1 MRNLLSNSSILAK
14 LVGICLVTFSVLNL
28 FSTPVKSAIELDIT
42 QGHIEPLPIA
52 IPEFGGL
59 TSLSSEVTKLITSD
73 LRQSGLFRPIDPKSF
88 IETDIS
94 LDKLPRFGDWR
105 IINSQALVT
114 GMVSQGSDGRLQ
126 AAFRL
131 WDVFAEEELIGQQ
144 YSTAPENWRRLAHN
158 IADAIYEKLTGER
171 GYFNTQVVYVE
182 ESGTKDRRI
191 KRLAIMDQ
199 DGANHRYLTNGQ
211 DLVISP
217 RISPNNREIAYMSFR
232 GREEPKVYLLD
243 IDDGS
248 QSLVG
253 NFIGMTFSPR
263 FSPDGKY
270 IIMSFQE
277 GGNASLYRMEISTQR
292 ITRLTDSGAID
303 TSPSYSPD
311 SGNIVFESDRGGSQQ
326 LYVMDADG
334 GQARRI
340 SFGRGRYSTPVWS
353 PRGDLI
359 AFTKQHEGRFM
370 IGVMKID
377 GTGERILTEG
387 YHNEAP
393 AWSPNGRVLIF
404 FREIPG
410 INGGP
415 QLWTV
420 DLTGYNERRV
430 ETPNFGSDPAWSYFA
445 E

>member
-1 MRNLLSNSSILAK
+1 MGLCVA
-14 LVGICLVTFSVLNL
+14 TFLVLNFYSPL
-28 FSTPVKSAIELDIT
+28 ASSAIKIDIT

-52 IPEFGGL
+52 IPEFGGS
-59 TSLSSEVTKLITSD
+59 TRLSSEISNLVISD
-73 LRQSGLFRPIDPKSF
+73 LRLSGLFRPLDPKSF
-88 IETDIS
+88 IETDIT
-94 LDKLPRFGDWR
+94 LQKIPRFGDWR

-114 GMVSQGSDGRLQ
+114 GRVDQVTDGRLGVS
-126 AAFRL
+126 FRL
-131 WDVFAEEELIGQQ
+131 WDVYAETELIGQQ
-144 YSTAPENWRRLAHN
+144 FFTPADNWRRLAHK

-171 GYFNTQVVYVE
+171 GYFNTQIVYVD
-182 ESGTKDRRI
+182 ESGSKDRRV

-217 RISPNNREIAYMSFR
+217 RISSNNNEVTYMSFR

-243 IDDGS
+243 LEKGT

-253 NFIGMTFSPR
+253 NFSGMTFSPR
-263 FSPDGKY
+263 FSPDGKH
-270 IIMSFQE
+270 IIMSLQD
-277 GGNASLYRMEISTQR
+277 GGNASLYRMNLSTERIS
-292 ITRLTDSGAID
+292 RLTDSGAID

-311 SGNIVFESDRGGSQQ
+311 SKNIVFESDRGGSQQ

-370 IGVMKID
+370 IGVMYTD
-377 GTGERILTEG
+377 GSGERILTEG

-393 AWSPNGRVLIF
+393 AWSPNGRVLVF

-430 ETPNFGSDPAWSYFA
+430 DTPNFGSDPAWSYFS

>member
-1 MRNLLSNSSILAK
+1 MCKFLSVLLK
-14 LVGICLVTFSVLNL
+14 LTKHIGFCIAICLVLNIY
-28 FSTPVKSAIELDIT
+28 SSPAKSAIELDIT

-52 IPEFGGL
+52 IPEFGG
-59 TSLSSEVTKLITSD
+59 TTRLSSEITDLIVSD
-73 LRQSGLFRPIDPKSF
+73 LRQSGLFRPLDPKSF

-94 LDKLPRFGDWR
+94 LQKIPRFGDWR

-114 GMVSQGSDGRLQ
+114 GSIDQNADGQLG
-126 AAFRL
+126 ASFRL
-131 WDVFAEEELIGQQ
+131 WDVFAESELIGQQ
-144 YSTAPENWRRLAHN
+144 YFTTPENWRRLAHK

-171 GYFNTQVVYVE
+171 GYFNTQIVYVE
-182 ESGTKDRRI
+182 ESGTKDRRV

-217 RISPNNREIAYMSFR
+217 RISPSNNEIAYMSFR

-243 IDDGS
+243 IENGTQDI
-248 QSLVG
+248 VG
-253 NFIGMTFSPR
+253 NFTGMTFSPR
-263 FSPDGKY
+263 FSPDGRY
-270 IIMSFQE
+270 IIMSLQDR
-277 GGNASLYRMEISTQR
+277 GNASLFRMNVLNQR
-292 ITRLTDSGAID
+292 IDRLTDSGAID

-311 SGNIVFESDRGGSQQ
+311 SKNIVFESDRGGSQQ

-340 SFGRGRYSTPVWS
+340 SFGQGRYATPVWS

-370 IGVMKID
+370 IGVMKTD
-377 GTGERILTEG
+377 GSGERILTEG

-404 FREIPG
+404 FREVPG
-410 INGGP
+410 VNGGP

>member
-1 MRNLLSNSSILAK
+1 MRYLPSNSSIFAK
-14 LVGICLVTFSVLNL
+14 LFGIYLVTFSVLY
-28 FSTPVKSAIELDIT
+28 FYPTPVKSAIELDIT

-52 IPEFGGL
+52 IPEFGGS
-59 TSLSSEVTKLITSD
+59 TSLSSEVTKLITLD
-73 LRQSGLFRPIDPKSF
+73 LRQSGLFRPLDPKSF

-114 GMVSQGSDGRLQ
+114 GIVSQGSDGRLQ

-182 ESGTKDRRI
+182 ESGTKDRRV

>member
-1 MRNLLSNSSILAK
+1 MRYLLSNSSILAK
-14 LVGICLVTFSVLNL
+14 LVGIYLVTLSVLN
-28 FSTPVKSAIELDIT
+28 FYPTPVKSAIELDIT

-52 IPEFGGL
+52 IPEFGGS
-59 TSLSSEVTKLITSD
+59 TSLSSEVTQLITLD
-73 LRQSGLFRPIDPKSF
+73 LRQSGLFRPLDPKSF
-88 IETDIS
+88 IETDIA

-182 ESGTKDRRI
+182 ESGTKDRRV

-217 RISPNNREIAYMSFR
+217 RISPNNSEIAYMSFR
-232 GREEPKVYLLD
+232 GREEPKVYLLN
-243 IDDGS
+243 IEDGS

-253 NFIGMTFSPR
+253 NFVGMTFSPR